1 MKPILPEEKE
11 EKRMNPTDFS
21 EQEVDQHFR
30 LLPDHYRNVVDDE
43 SLLIHLEMGRESLR
57 EKACGNASTA
67 PLARWRHASRDT
79 SRVSIMGVDRCGVL
93 AKIAGVFCISG
104 LNILEADVFTRT
116 DGFFLDV
123 FRVEDKDHEFSS
135 NPANLNHFQTTLV
148 RVLSQNPDLPFEF
161 LSEEPTLPRTTG
173 RSSHGTLVLQPLIEF
188 IEGSSKLVILRIQ
201 TWDYLGILHD
211 ILQVIALSDFN
222 VSQARIQTASG
233 VIDDEFHLT
242 DRQGKSVRDPG
253 RMATLRHDLL
263 KMLLEPP
270 LASEFPSPS
279 TFSKVLE

>member
-1 MKPILPEEKE
+1 MLPHETEET
-11 EKRMNPTDFS
+11 RMLSMDFS
-21 EQEVDQHFR
+21 EQEINQHFR
-30 LLPDHYRNVVDDE
+30 LLPDHYRDVVDDE
-43 SLLIHLEMGRESLR
+43 SLLIHLEMGRELLR
-57 EKACGNASTA
+57 EKVSGNASTV
-67 PLARWRHASRDT
+67 PLARWKHASRDT

-104 LNILEADVFTRT
+104 LSILEADVFTRT

-123 FRVEDKDHEFSS
+123 FRVEDKENKFSS
-135 NPANLNHFQTTLV
+135 NPANLNHFQITLA

-188 IEGSSKLVILRIQ
+188 IEGSSKLLILRIQ

-222 VSQARIQTASG
+222 VSQARIQTKSG

-242 DRQGKSVRDPG
+242 DRHGRSVRDPG

-270 LASEFPSPS
+270 LASEFPPTS